1 MILCKHTPKLKLEIW
16 LSCFCAVDERIQ
28 FWVEFHLSQISTFQF
43 PRFSFVKDGIYD
55 TLRQVSSLERLCKS
69 KQKSPGQVDSLDNF
83 FSPKFMGRIIA
94 RMLSV
99 KAMEN
104 DTVIHTQF
112 NILRAC
118 PLISAIK
125 IL

>member
-16 LSCFCAVDERIQ
+16 LSCFCAVDERIP
-28 FWVEFHLSQISTFQF
+28 FWLEFHLAQISAFQC
-43 PRFSFVKDGIYD
+43 
-55 TLRQVSSLERLCKS
+55 QVSSLEQLFKS
-69 KQKSPGQVDSLDNF
+69 KQKSPCQVDSLDNF

-104 DTVIHTQF
+104 DTVIHTHF
-112 NILRAC
+112 NILRVC